1 MVDKLNPTNQFH
13 PYQPAGATPQ
23 AEKPMSGG
31 FGAISDKLKGVDVR
45 SQVNKARDLARSNP
59 AIALGGLAAAAIG
72 LGLMRKRSMS

>member
-13 PYQPAGATPQ
+13 PYQPESATPQ
-23 AEKPMSGG
+23 ADKPAAGG
-31 FGAISDKLKGVDVR
+31 FSALSDKVRGVDVR

-72 LGLMRKRSMS
+72 IGLMRKRSM

>member
-13 PYQPAGATPQ
+13 PYQPADATPVS
-23 AEKPMSGG
+23 ERPVSSG
-31 FGAISDKLKGVDVR
+31 FSAISDMLKGVDVR

-72 LGLMRKRSMS
+72 LGLMRKRSM